1 MAASRVVMALL
12 HLPVEV
18 ADTYDDHEQRG
29 QHALHRSGGQRR
41 AQDSGGNDVLHLQ
54 AAGHLAHGKGG
65 DGQAGDAGEQVPW
78 DARLGEQD
86 LGKGQQHEDHHGHL
100 DAAVHQQGAY
110 QYVDQQR
117 PLGSG
122 LVDEGAA
129 DAPGGA
135 ALVIQRAQQ
144 GAQGEDH
151 QPAAHEVLHAD
162 EEGAVRPHQGGR
174 HVQPAEQGHDGR
186 SQHCRQEHAD
196 FFVSRKDQHR
206 ECQND
211 SNHAHYD
218 HVVYILPSF
227 SVRFDESGALCRVPS
242 FPAPPNMSSNLNF
255 SNWQFNSEIPCFYA
269 GITKTYK
276 QLVKKN
282 VNSHFWHKEN
292 LDFSIKLLYS

>member
-1 MAASRVVMALL
+1 M
-12 HLPVEV
+12 
-18 ADTYDDHEQRG
+18 
-29 QHALHRSGGQRR
+29 
-41 AQDSGGNDVLHLQ
+41 
-54 AAGHLAHGKGG
+54 
-65 DGQAGDAGEQVPW
+65 

-110 QYVDQQR
+110 QHVDQQR

-144 GAQGEDH
+144 APRAKITSQLPTKSFMPMRKGPSAPPGRPPR
-151 QPAAHEVLHAD
+151 PARRT
-162 EEGAVRPHQGGR
+162 GPRWPQ
-174 HVQPAEQGHDGR
+174 
-186 SQHCRQEHAD
+186 QHCRQEHAD

-227 SVRFDESGALCRVPS
+227 SVRFDESGARCRVPS

-255 SNWQFNSEIPCFYA
+255 SNWPIQ
-269 GITKTYK
+269 
-276 QLVKKN
+276 
-282 VNSHFWHKEN
+282 
-292 LDFSIKLLYS
+292 